1 MSRAAESGSGHQQPL
16 RQMLHV
22 ASRLMSTLFARRP
35 LLIPSSWISRKTS
48 WTTWLNFE
56 AINISEAARVVAT
69 PTTPISDSGTWHVRH
84 VSTT

>member
-22 ASRLMSTLFARRP
+22 ASRLMSALFARRP

-56 AINISEAARVVAT
+56 AINISEESPDSKYYNKANIHVVV
-69 PTTPISDSGTWHVRH
+69 GGLRGKW
-84 VSTT
+84 